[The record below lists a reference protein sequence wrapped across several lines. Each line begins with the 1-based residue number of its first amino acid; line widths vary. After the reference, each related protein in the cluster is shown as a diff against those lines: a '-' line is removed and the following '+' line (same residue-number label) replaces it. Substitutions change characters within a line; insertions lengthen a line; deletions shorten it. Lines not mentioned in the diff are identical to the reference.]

1 MDRSN
6 FRARHLEMNLARLE
20 AGDLWQHHWVDEN
33 GNPAGG
39 VALKR
44 GGFAVCFQDGPVKEN
59 GVNGVQVEDLLNAA
73 MGRLIFL
80 SVVKDEAFACPEN
93 EKAMDHITE
102 ALKALN
108 ARTRRREAEGTEGY
122 NRGN

>member
-1 MDRSN
+1 MDGNN

-20 AGDLWQHHWVDEN
+20 AGDLWQHHWADAE

-39 VALKR
+39 VAMKR

-59 GVNGVQVEDLLNAA
+59 GVNGVQVEDLLEAA
-73 MGRLIFL
+73 MGRLQFL
-80 SVVKDEAFACPEN
+80 SLAKDGAFACREN
-93 EKAMDHITE
+93 GEAIEHITE
-102 ALKALN
+102 ALQALN

-122 NRGN
+122 NWGN